1 MWRSA
6 AVKYLRRPGPIILL
20 LFIAAI
26 ALVCVAL
33 MRETFGHAILHRNS
47 APLEATAAQ
56 IEHGE
61 YLARIG
67 NCAGCHTA
75 RGGDAYAGG
84 RAVDTP
90 FGAIYASNLTP
101 DNDTGIGQWSAGA
114 FYRALH
120 EGRSRDG
127 RMLYPAFPYP
137 NMTLTTRDDSDAIYA
152 YLMNRVTPVAAANT
166 PNTLSFPFN
175 NQFALAAW
183 RVLYF
188 KPGKFQPVSTQSTE
202 WNRGAYLVQGLAHCG
217 ACHSTRNALGAPV
230 AGHTYD
236 GAMMPGNDWYA
247 PSLTSASEASV
258 AEWDPAQIATW
269 LKVGTSPRG
278 TALGPMA
285 EVIFQSTQYA
295 NNADVLAMATYLK
308 ALPSVA
314 QSGVSAT
321 PNKLNTQRKSDDV
334 GAKLYLKHCAD
345 CHGDNGEGKADAFPA
360 LAGNRTVTMANA
372 TNLIT
377 LILKGGFAPAS
388 AGNPR
393 PHGMPPFYHLL
404 NDGDIANV
412 ATYVRS
418 HWGNARPALT
428 ELDMVK
434 YRNGLGS
441 GR

>member
-1 MWRSA
+1 M
-6 AVKYLRRPGPIILL
+6 KYLRSLAYGFSVFFIAGIATKLL
-20 LFIAAI
+20 LEVYGGSTVE
-26 ALVCVAL
+26 L
-33 MRETFGHAILHRNS
+33 NS
-47 APLEATAAQ
+47 APLVANSAQ
-56 IEHGE
+56 IERGE

-75 RGGDAYAGG
+75 RGGEAYAGG

-101 DNDTGIGQWSAGA
+101 DKETGIGAWSSGA
-114 FYRALH
+114 FYRAMH

-127 RMLYPAFPYP
+127 RLLYPAFPYP
-137 NMTLTTRDDSDAIYA
+137 NTTLTTREDSDAIYA
-152 YLMNRVTPVAAANT
+152 YLMNRVTPAAASNA

-175 NQFALAAW
+175 NQFALATW
-183 RVLYF
+183 RLLYF
-188 KPGKFQPVSTQSTE
+188 KPGKFQPEPTRSAE

-217 ACHSTRNALGAPV
+217 ACHSTRNALGAPI

-247 PSLTSASEASV
+247 PSLTSAGEASV
-258 AEWDPAQIATW
+258 AEWNLAQIATW
-269 LKVGTSPRG
+269 LKVGTSPHG
-278 TALGPMA
+278 AALGPMA

-295 NNADVLAMATYLK
+295 TEDDVLAMATYLK
-308 ALPSVA
+308 ALPPVA
-314 QSGVSAT
+314 QSRAFSA
-321 PNKLNTQRKSDDV
+321 PGKLVTQRKSDDV
-334 GAKLYLKHCAD
+334 GAQSYRKHCAD
-345 CHGDNGEGKADAFPA
+345 CHGDNGEGKSDAFPA

-377 LILKGGFAPAS
+377 LILKGGFAPAT

-404 NDGDIANV
+404 NDAEIANV
-412 ATYVRS
+412 ATYIRS
-418 HWGNARPALT
+418 SWGNTAPALT

-434 YRNGLGS
+434 YRDALGA